1 MALDI
6 RADGSVEH
14 SLVGASPFPR
24 HWLYDTE
31 GKLVKKSGLI
41 DFSNWYRRAFGKHSP
56 WGDQDSPALA
66 TEVESALERQLS
78 AELMQGK
85 AKPRIRDVKEGD
97 LITEQGQPGDELFL
111 VLDGVVR
118 VEVDGQRLAEYGPGS
133 LHGSALSWKEASGL
147 PLSGPSPGA
156 SWRWPPPTRST
167 APHLNNSAPGTA
179 GRSWAEVPTGQAV
192 GASTISVFLADDN
205 LIVRE
210 GVRALISLEDDFSG
224 GGHGGGLR
232 RAGVKSL
239 GTGAPGR
246 GDGHPDAAFFP
257 PGRASEAAH
266 EIRKRHP
273 GTGVVVLSQFD
284 DPEYA
289 ISLLA
294 EGSAGYAY
302 LLKDRV
308 AEGDQLARAVRA
320 VASGGSVLDPAIV
333 DAMVHPV
340 TRKGELSPA
349 EEELLRLVAEG
360 RPIKAIAVA
369 QRTTPS
375 AAADAVE
382 KLFIRMAEDASSGGQ
397 NSVRR
402 LRSLYEAI
410 VNREEQGETLSRLLP
425 GGVAE
430 MLREQGCNPGETVRM
445 VVSVLMSDIR
455 GYSTIAEQADP
466 SELARQLNVYRGR
479 DEQSH
484 RFRR

>member
-1 MALDI
+1 
-6 RADGSVEH
+6 V
-14 SLVGASPFPR
+14 
-24 HWLYDTE
+24 
-31 GKLVKKSGLI
+31 
-41 DFSNWYRRAFGKHSP
+41 
-56 WGDQDSPALA
+56 Q
-66 TEVESALERQLS
+66 
-78 AELMQGK
+78 
-85 AKPRIRDVKEGD
+85 
-97 LITEQGQPGDELFL
+97 
-111 VLDGVVR
+111 
-118 VEVDGQRLAEYGPGS
+118 
-133 LHGSALSWKEASGL
+133 
-147 PLSGPSPGA
+147 
-156 SWRWPPPTRST
+156 
-167 APHLNNSAPGTA
+167 
-179 GRSWAEVPTGQAV
+179 TGQAV

-210 GVRALISLEDDFSG
+210 GVRALISLEDDFS
-224 GGHGGGLR
+224 
-232 RAGVKSL
+232 VV
-239 GTGAPGR
+239 GT
-246 GDGHPDAAFFP
+246 AADYDELVS
-257 PGRASEAAH
+257 RASELAPQVVVTDIRMPPTFHQEGIEAAH

-273 GTGVVVLSQFD
+273 GTGIVVLSQFD

-320 VASGGSVLDPAIV
+320 VASGGSVLDPVIV

-340 TRKGELSPA
+340 TRKGELSAA

-360 RPIKAIAVA
+360 RPIKAIAAA

-430 MLREQGCNPGETVRM
+430 MLREQGCNPGETVQM

-466 SELARQLNVYRGR
+466 SALARQLNVHRAEMNKAIVSTGGTVMQFVGDAVMAVFGAPVPMEDHAGKAVDAAVAMHARQTKVNERWR
-479 DEQSH
+479 DEGLPFFELGIGITTGNVAAALLGSDEHLEYTVVGDTVNLAQRLQQWAGPGQVVLSEAT
-484 RFRR
+484 FRSLTDPPEAEELRPALVKGRGTPVSAWRIGPCTGETISLSQGAD

>member
-1 MALDI
+1 M
-6 RADGSVEH
+6 
-14 SLVGASPFPR
+14 
-24 HWLYDTE
+24 
-31 GKLVKKSGLI
+31 
-41 DFSNWYRRAFGKHSP
+41 
-56 WGDQDSPALA
+56 
-66 TEVESALERQLS
+66 
-78 AELMQGK
+78 
-85 AKPRIRDVKEGD
+85 
-97 LITEQGQPGDELFL
+97 
-111 VLDGVVR
+111 
-118 VEVDGQRLAEYGPGS
+118 
-133 LHGSALSWKEASGL
+133 
-147 PLSGPSPGA
+147 
-156 SWRWPPPTRST
+156 
-167 APHLNNSAPGTA
+167 
-179 GRSWAEVPTGQAV
+179 GQAV

-210 GVRALISLEDDFSG
+210 GVRALISLEDDFS
-224 GGHGGGLR
+224 
-232 RAGVKSL
+232 VV
-239 GTGAPGR
+239 GT
-246 GDGHPDAAFFP
+246 AADYDELVS
-257 PGRASEAAH
+257 RASELAPQVVVTDIRMPPSFHQEGIEAAH

-320 VASGGSVLDPAIV
+320 VASGGSVLDPVIV

-360 RPIKAIAVA
+360 RPIKAIAAA

-430 MLREQGCNPGETVRM
+430 MLREQGCNPGETVQM

-466 SELARQLNVYRGR
+466 SALARQLNVHRAEMNKAIVSAGGTVMQFVGDAVMAVFGAPVPMEDHAGKAVDASIAMHARQDKVNDRWRDEGLPFFDLGIGITTGPVAAALLGSDEHLEYTVVGDTVNLAQRLQQWAGPGQVVLSEATFRSLADPPEAEELPPALVKGRGTPVSAWRIGPYRG
-479 DEQSH
+479 ETISLSQGAG
-484 RFRR
+484 